1 VPTNAVPKLTPKQK
15 QFAALVAAGIPP
27 SQAAVQIG
35 IAPRTGRKW
44 ATLPAV
50 VAEIDAISGEITR
63 SVKLK
68 LRTLAEKALGALEK
82 VLSDENA
89 PAGARVNAAKSVL
102 DLLFRLEE
110 AKELQE
116 IEERLTA
123 MEAMLRGGA
132 QWPTVH

>member
-1 VPTNAVPKLTPKQK
+1 
-15 QFAALVAAGIPP
+15 
-27 SQAAVQIG
+27 
-35 IAPRTGRKW
+35 
-44 ATLPAV
+44 V
-50 VAEIDAISGEITR
+50 VAEIDAITGEITR
-63 SVKLK
+63 TVKLK
-68 LRTLAEKALGALEK
+68 LRALAEKALRALEK
-82 VLSDENA
+82 VLSDESA

-132 QWPTVH
+132 QWPIVH